1 MEEPYW
7 AKYVLKW
14 CQHKCDKGI
23 ELGLSEENTRRLGH
37 DQTVK
42 SSGLRFEFFFS
53 CSLSL
58 ADGVP
63 KILPPFKITFT
74 ISDGTD
80 RKGTCLLISMS
91 AKQKATRKV

>member
-42 SSGLRFEFFFS
+42 SSGLRFEFFFLAR
-53 CSLSL
+53 SLSQTVFLKFFHLLKSHSRFLTEPTGRVL
-58 ADGVP
+58 AY
-63 KILPPFKITFT
+63 
-74 ISDGTD
+74 
-80 RKGTCLLISMS
+80 
-91 AKQKATRKV
+91 